1 MKNLLIYNYSISEE
15 IARWSFEVF
24 LDHKSGG
31 KWWIAFTNPT
41 AGPWKKIT
49 SKNEAG
55 KLIEI
60 YRFSREEDR
69 PDIVAV
75 SDDLKQILIIEAK
88 DYAHR
93 LLGQVQM
100 KKSAQV
106 IVDME
111 KVLKAINIEAWNT
124 RKGYDIIPGFLWFA
138 ESDEK
143 ARDEAKKVTQTF
155 LEIRDQLD
163 ANSDTQKELPINV
176 VVRKTEDG
184 LFPFIYRGSEAIDL
198 SLFKA

>member
-1 MKNLLIYNYSISEE
+1 MSDVLVYNYSISEE

-24 LDHKSGG
+24 LDHKSSG

-55 KLIEI
+55 KLIEV

-75 SDDLKQILIIEAK
+75 SDEMKQIIIFEAK

-93 LLGQVQM
+93 LVGEVQM

-111 KVLKAINIEAWNT
+111 KVLKAVNVDAWNI
-124 RKGYDIIPGFLWFA
+124 RKSYDIIPGFLWFSESNEKSIA
-138 ESDEK
+138 ETK
-143 ARDEAKKVTQTF
+143 LVTQTF

-163 ANSDTQKELPINV
+163 QSSETSKEMPVNV
-176 VVRKTEDG
+176 VIRETEDG
-184 LFPFIYRGSEAIDL
+184 LTPFIFKGFEPIDIK
-198 SLFKA
+198 LFKA

>member
-1 MKNLLIYNYSISEE
+1 MNDLLTYNYSISEE

-55 KLIEI
+55 KLIEV

-75 SDDLKQILIIEAK
+75 SDEMKQIIIFEAK

-93 LLGQVQM
+93 LVGEVQM

-111 KVLKAINIEAWNT
+111 KVLKAVNVDAWNI
-124 RKGYDIIPGFLWFA
+124 RKVYDIIPGFLWFS
-138 ESDEK
+138 ESNEK
-143 ARDEAKKVTQTF
+143 AIAETKLVTQTF
-155 LEIRDQLD
+155 IEIRDELD
-163 ANSDTQKELPINV
+163 QSSETSKEMPINV
-176 VVRKTEDG
+176 VIRRTEEG
-184 LFPFIYRGSEAIDL
+184 LTPFIFKGFEPLDIN
-198 SLFKA
+198 LFKA

>member
-1 MKNLLIYNYSISEE
+1 MRELLDIAIFQGGVAVILIDENPMSNLLIYNYSISEE

-41 AGPWKKIT
+41 AGPLKKIT

-55 KLIEI
+55 KLVEV

-75 SDDLKQILIIEAK
+75 SDELKQIIIFEAK

-93 LLGQVQM
+93 LVGQAQM

-111 KVLKAINIEAWNT
+111 KVLNSVDIDAWNV
-124 RKGYDIIPGFLWFA
+124 RKDYAIIPGFLWFSDSE
-138 ESDEK
+138 ES
-143 ARDEAKKVTQTF
+143 T
-155 LEIRDQLD
+155 I
-163 ANSDTQKELPINV
+163 
-176 VVRKTEDG
+176 
-184 LFPFIYRGSEAIDL
+184 SETN
-198 SLFKA
+198 